1 MENRKLLVPGN
12 PEDAK
17 RYFKDKICLTTGP
30 AEVKS
35 FRESGEDFVLV
46 DVRAAEDFA
55 KGHPPGA
62 VSLPRDQWDTYAGL
76 QKDKVNILFCYSE
89 VCHLAAKAALK
100 FATKGYPVMEM
111 DGGFEAWQEN
121 ELDTEKGGGSRMG
134 SQSQKAFS
142 R

>member
-1 MENRKLLVPGN
+1 MENKKLLVPGN

-17 RYFKDKICLTTGP
+17 KYFKDKICFTTGP

-35 FRESGEDFVLV
+35 FQESGEDFTLI

-55 KGHPPGA
+55 KGHPAGA
-62 VSLPRDQWDTYAGL
+62 ISLPRDKWDTYAGL

-111 DGGFEAWQEN
+111 DGGFRAWQEMKMPV
-121 ELDTEKGGGSRMG
+121 ETGEAQRKS
-134 SQSQKAFS
+134 A
-142 R
+142 

>member
-1 MENRKLLVPGN
+1 MENKKLLVPGN

-17 RYFKDKICLTTGP
+17 KYFKDKICFTTGP

-35 FRESGEDFVLV
+35 FRDRGEDFTLI
-46 DVRAAEDFA
+46 DVREAEDFA

-62 VSLPRDQWDTYAGL
+62 LSLPRDQWDTYAGL
-76 QKDKVNILFCYSE
+76 QKDKVNILLCYSE

-111 DGGFEAWQEN
+111 DGGFKAWEEMKMPVETGEAQR
-121 ELDTEKGGGSRMG
+121 KS
-134 SQSQKAFS
+134 A
-142 R
+142 